1 MEIHL
6 AQAIG
11 ELMGDLGWLMRGVPT
26 NETEFNT
33 MFKKITGI
41 DDQGT
46 SIESDNPDDF
56 GITWDQVVAKHT
68 EMQTAEDNKTAVKAS
83 AVSKLEAL
91 GLTAAEIA
99 ALTGS

>member
-11 ELMGDLGWLMRGVPT
+11 ELMGDSGWLMRGVPT
-26 NETEFNT
+26 NETE
-33 MFKKITGI
+33 FKKITGI

-91 GLTAAEIA
+91 GLTADEIA